1 MATKKV
7 STKKSKKTSTEGS
20 ETPTVKALGLFDH
33 VNHIRNVQNPK
44 YFSTLSDA
52 DKKSFAHVMLMKF
65 LSMDRNALDS
75 LSYIGKYQDG
85 MPSENFYQVL
95 IATVPRTKYFHPYI
109 KPAKTKYSLE
119 FYQMLAQ
126 WYECSSSEAEEYA
139 EILSQTDSGLTE
151 MINICKAYGL
161 TEEEVEGLMTNE

>member
-1 MATKKV
+1 MATRKT
-7 STKKSKKTSTEGS
+7 SPKKSKKASTEDS
-20 ETPTVKALGLFDH
+20 NINTPKALGLFDH

-65 LSMDRNALDS
+65 LSMDRNSLDS
-75 LSYIGKYQDG
+75 LSYIGKYQDS

-109 KPAKTKYSLE
+109 KPSKTKYSSE
-119 FYQMLAQ
+119 FYQLLAR
-126 WYECSSSEAEEYA
+126 WYECSSSEVEEYV

-161 TEEEVEGLMTNE
+161 TDEEAEGLMTNE

>member
-1 MATKKV
+1 MATRKP

-75 LSYIGKYQDG
+75 LSYIVKYQDG

-95 IATVPRTKYFHPYI
+95 IATVPRTSQFHKYI
-109 KPAKTKYSLE
+109 KAGKNKYDDE
-119 FYQMLAQ
+119 FYKLLAR
-126 WYECSSSEAEEYA
+126 WYECSSSEAEECA
-139 EILSQTDSGLTE
+139 EILGQTDDGLTE

-161 TEEEVEGLMTNE
+161 TEKEIEGLMTNE

>member
-1 MATKKV
+1 MATRKP
-7 STKKSKKTSTEGS
+7 SPKKSKKTSTEES
-20 ETPTVKALGLFDH
+20 STPTTKALGLFDH

-75 LSYIGKYQDG
+75 LSYIGKYQDS
-85 MPSENFYQVL
+85 MPSENFYSVL
-95 IATVPRTKYFHPYI
+95 IASVPRTNQFHKYI
-109 KPAKTKYSLE
+109 KPSKTKYTDEL
-119 FYQMLAQ
+119 YTLLAR
-126 WYECSSSEAEEYA
+126 WYECSSSEAEEYS
-139 EILSQTDSGLTE
+139 EILSQTDEGLKE

-161 TEEEVEGLMTNE
+161 TDEEVEGLMTNE